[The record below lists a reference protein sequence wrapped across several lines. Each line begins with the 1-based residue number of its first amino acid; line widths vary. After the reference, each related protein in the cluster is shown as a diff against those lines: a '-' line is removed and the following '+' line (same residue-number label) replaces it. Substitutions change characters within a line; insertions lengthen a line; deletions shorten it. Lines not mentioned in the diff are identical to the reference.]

1 MRLMKSIL
9 RASVL
14 LSSLALLIG
23 CVWFAQKQAN
33 PVVMPGSKSG
43 TLIIPTQQSPS
54 KTIMPGSKSF
64 TGGTTISSEALK
76 LQTGQTPPQA
86 MKP

>member
-64 TGGTTISSEALK
+64 TGATTVSGGT
-76 LQTGQTPPQA
+76 LQVQTS
-86 MKP
+86 KPAAKP